1 MKKPQTGFTLIEV
14 MIAMVIVAILAA
26 IAIPSYS
33 RYVQSASRAEAK
45 SALLEA
51 SQFMHRFYAMN
62 NAYDAKLDGTAV
74 ALPASLAQ
82 TPTQGAAKYNIAFL
96 AGSPTPTTFVVQAT
110 ATARQGDD
118 GCGTL
123 SISNT
128 GRRTASLAGSAAE
141 VARCWR

>member
-1 MKKPQTGFTLIEV
+1 MKTSQRGFTLIEL
-14 MIAMVIVAILAA
+14 MITLVIVAILAS

-51 SQFMHRFYAMN
+51 SQFMQRFYAMN
-62 NAYDAKLDGTAV
+62 NAYDAKLDGTVV
-74 ALPASLAQ
+74 ALPPSLVQ
-82 TPTQGAAKYNIAFL
+82 TPSQGAAKYQIAFL
-96 AGSPTPTTFVVQAT
+96 AGEPTPTTFVIQAAAT
-110 ATARQGDD
+110 ALQGDD

-128 GRRTASLAGSAAE
+128 GRRTASLASSAAE